1 MKTPLVIC
9 RVKPICDLAE
19 PLDILDLFV
28 MHLRDRAEAT
38 RYAKQKKKDFNI
50 KRKKMIGDSKILC

>member
-9 RVKPICDLAE
+9 RVKPVCDFAE
-19 PLDILDLFV
+19 HLDILDLFV
-28 MHLRDRAEAT
+28 IHLRRL
-38 RYAKQKKKDFNI
+38 RKLPAKLTEKKDFNI

>member
-9 RVKPICDLAE
+9 RVKPLYDFAE
-19 PLDILDLFV
+19 HLDILDLFV
-28 MHLRDRAEAT
+28 IHLRDRGSPP
-38 RYAKQKKKDFNI
+38 AKLTEKKDFNI